1 MSTAEIEKHW
11 VKIYLYERANVVHA
25 SELAQLDPVLD
36 AHTRRFCYSADSPV
50 TSSLECKPP
59 MVGNQKRERKKGWV
73 GGDRKTT

>member
-59 MVGNQKRERKKGWV
+59 TFEKHPTPSQREFINKHCK
-73 GGDRKTT
+73 